1 MISSCVLARSPPTK
15 LLWPITIRMRSGTF
29 SLWDLGFLHMKIFSE
44 LIIDSCFQNSEYCTC
59 SIFRM
64 ISASSIC
71 SMLFCII
78 FLAKFGWTGR
88 PQPSLQV
95 ACGRAQ
101 ALSSIFDK
109 NVWSTNDFQ
118 KYGVCEKIVKSKRKD
133 NFDFLLSFI
142 PHCGHLDGH
151 ILSASNPSRW
161 RIIKPKPSCLVIG
174 GPVDHPSQNCQNSML
189 QPNKKRLDSVT
200 GYQTRL
206 GNWCRF
212 HMVQPSIQKPVMT
225 SCQENQV
232 KWCLSQ
238 RHPTPEN
245 LLRVDHSHR
254 LIFQEMRN
262 TVLVLSF
269 VWFLHLPYLLLLCC
283 IIFLAKFGCWA
294 PPTFSASC
302 LWKSSSLVKHFW

>member
-142 PHCGHLDGH
+142 PHCG
-151 ILSASNPSRW
+151 PSRCPHL
-161 RIIKPKPSCLVIG
+161 ISFKSKSLKN
-174 GPVDHPSQNCQNSML
+174 H
-189 QPNKKRLDSVT
+189 
-200 GYQTRL
+200 QT
-206 GNWCRF
+206 
-212 HMVQPSIQKPVMT
+212 Q
-225 SCQENQV
+225 
-232 KWCLSQ
+232 
-238 RHPTPEN
+238 
-245 LLRVDHSHR
+245 
-254 LIFQEMRN
+254 
-262 TVLVLSF
+262 TVLPRDRWARRSSLTK
-269 VWFLHLPYLLLLCC
+269 LPKLNVATKQKTLGFRNRLPNPLGKLMP
-283 IIFLAKFGCWA
+283 ISHGATFHPKTGDDKLPRKSGQVV
-294 PPTFSASC
+294 PQPTSSNS
-302 LWKSSSLVKHFW
+302 WKSSQSWS